1 MMVVIVEAMVAM
13 VAMVV
18 EEEMLTLL
26 YIYVFTVVHN
36 SKILDKLKLHQKH
49 KTSWS

>member
-1 MMVVIVEAMVAM
+1 MMVVIVEAM

-26 YIYVFTVVHN
+26 YISVFTVVHN
-36 SKILDKLKLHQKH
+36 SKILDKLKLHQRH

>member
-1 MMVVIVEAMVAM
+1 MVVMMVVIVEAM

-26 YIYVFTVVHN
+26 YISVFTVVHN
-36 SKILDKLKLHQKH
+36 SKILDKLKLHQRH